1 MIGAGHASL
10 AGLAPDG
17 THEATSLSDQ
27 PILTLIFLLI
37 FLLVLVAFFAG
48 TEVALLTINRYRL
61 RHRASSGDRAAILT
75 EKLTRQPDRWLG
87 VNLLWITLTTM
98 AAPTVGTLLAQRYGG
113 DALVWATTLGLG
125 LFTVVF
131 CELAPKIFAAVR
143 PERMALAAAYLYWPL
158 IWISMPIVWV
168 ANQLANGFLRV
179 LGVSKQAVSEHSLG
193 LDELRLVVAEA
204 SLRVPQR
211 HQQMLLSL
219 LDLEK
224 VTVDDIMV
232 PRNEVVGIDVNDD
245 WDRILAQISQSQ
257 HTRMPVYEGELD
269 NIIGILHLKAVAR
282 ELTRGDLDR
291 ERLIELARARDAYFA
306 PEGTPLNTQLLNF
319 QRQRRRIALVV
330 DEYGDVQGLVTLEDI
345 LEEIVGEFTTDP
357 ATMMHKDVHSEPD
370 GSFVVNAGASVRA
383 LNRAL
388 QWTLPTD
395 GPKTLNGLIVEYLET
410 IPEPGTSLKIGGY
423 TVEVLQAGDNTVRTV
438 RITPPALPE
447 PGQPV
452 SRKRQR
458 LPR

>member
-1 MIGAGHASL
+1 M
-10 AGLAPDG
+10 
-17 THEATSLSDQ
+17 SDQ
-27 PILTLIFLLI
+27 STLTLVLLLL

-48 TEVALLTINRYRL
+48 TEVALLTVNRYRL

-75 EKLTRQPDRWLG
+75 EKLTRKPDRWLG

-113 DALVWATTLGLG
+113 DALVWAMTLGLG

-131 CELAPKIFAAVR
+131 CELAPKIYAAVR
-143 PERMALAAAYLYWPL
+143 PERMALPAAYVYWPL
-158 IWISMPIVWV
+158 VWISKPLVWV
-168 ANQLANGFLRV
+168 ANHLANGFLRMI
-179 LGVSKQAVSEHSLG
+179 GVSKQAVSEHSLG
-193 LDELRLVVAEA
+193 VDELRLVVAEA
-204 SLRVPQR
+204 GVMVPQR
-211 HQQMLLSL
+211 HQQMLLSI

-232 PRNEVVGIDVNDD
+232 PRNEVVGIDVDDD
-245 WDRILAQISQSQ
+245 WDEVLTQISQSQ
-257 HTRMPVYEGELD
+257 HTRIPVYEGELD

-282 ELTRGDLDR
+282 ELTRGRLDK
-291 ERLIELARARDAYFA
+291 EVLIELARAREAYFV

-357 ATMMHKDVHSEPD
+357 ATMMHKDVHSEAD
-370 GSFVVNAGASVRA
+370 GSFVVNASVTVRA
-383 LNRAL
+383 LNRAM
-388 QWTLPTD
+388 QWNLPTD

-410 IPEPGTSLKIGGY
+410 IPEPGTSFKIRDY
-423 TVEVLQAGDNTVRTV
+423 TVEVLQTGENIVKTVRV
-438 RITPPALPE
+438 TPPRPAA
-447 PGQPV
+447 PGEPV
-452 SRKRQR
+452 SESRELARH
-458 LPR
+458 

>member
-1 MIGAGHASL
+1 
-10 AGLAPDG
+10 
-17 THEATSLSDQ
+17 LSEQ
-27 PILTLIFLLI
+27 STLTLIIMLFL
-37 FLLVLVAFFAG
+37 LLVLVAFFAG

-61 RHRASSGDRAAILT
+61 RHRASRGDRAAKLT
-75 EKLTRQPDRWLG
+75 EALTRQPDRWLG

-131 CELAPKIFAAVR
+131 CELAPKIYAAVR
-143 PERMALAAAYLYWPL
+143 PERMALPAAYIYWPL
-158 IWISMPIVWV
+158 VWISMPVVWI

-179 LGVSKQAVSEHSLG
+179 LGVSKRAVSEHSLG
-193 LDELRLVVAEA
+193 IDELRLVVAEA
-204 SLRVPQR
+204 GLLVPQR
-211 HQQMLLSL
+211 HQQMLLSI

-224 VTVDDIMV
+224 VSVDDIMV
-232 PRNEVVGIDVNDD
+232 PRNEVVGIDINDD
-245 WDRILAQISQSQ
+245 WDRILEQISQSQ
-257 HTRMPVYEGELD
+257 HTRVPVYEGELD

-282 ELTRGDLDR
+282 ELTRGALGR
-291 ERLIELARARDAYFA
+291 ERLLELARARDAYFV

-357 ATMMHKDVHSEPD
+357 ATMMHKDVHPEPD
-370 GSFVVNAGASVRA
+370 GSFVVNASAGVRA

-388 QWTLPTD
+388 QWALPTD

-410 IPEPGTSLKIGGY
+410 IPEPGTSLKIGDY
-423 TVEVLQAGDNTVRTV
+423 TVEVLQVGENTVKTV
-438 RITPPALPE
+438 RLTPPAAPVPSE
-447 PGQPV
+447 PV

-458 LPR
+458 SPR

>member
-1 MIGAGHASL
+1 
-10 AGLAPDG
+10 
-17 THEATSLSDQ
+17 LSDYSS
-27 PILTLIFLLI
+27 LTLVVVLLFLL
-37 FLLVLVAFFAG
+37 LLVAFFAG

-61 RHRASSGDRAAILT
+61 RHRASRGDRAAMLAET
-75 EKLTRQPDRWLG
+75 LTRQPDRWLG

-125 LFTVVF
+125 LLTVVF
-131 CELAPKIFAAVR
+131 CELAPKIYAAVR
-143 PERMALAAAYLYWPL
+143 PERMALPAAYIYWPL
-158 IWISMPIVWV
+158 VWISMPVVWI
-168 ANQLANGFLRV
+168 ANKLANGFLRV

-193 LDELRLVVAEA
+193 VDELRLVVAEA
-204 SLRVPQR
+204 GLMVPQR
-211 HQQMLLSL
+211 HQQMLLSI
-219 LDLEK
+219 LDLER
-224 VTVDDIMV
+224 VSVDDIMV

-245 WDRILAQISQSQ
+245 WDRVLAQISQSQ

-282 ELTRGDLDR
+282 ELTRDALDR
-291 ERLIELARARDAYFA
+291 ERLIELARARDAYFV

-330 DEYGDVQGLVTLEDI
+330 DEYGDVQGLVTIEDI

-357 ATMMHKDVHSEPD
+357 ATMMHKDVHPEPD
-370 GSFVVNAGASVRA
+370 GTFVVNASASVRA

-388 QWTLPTD
+388 HWSLPTD

-410 IPEPGTSLKIGGY
+410 IPEPGTSLKIGDHA
-423 TVEVLQAGDNTVRTV
+423 VEVLQVGDNTVKTV
-438 RITPPALPE
+438 RLTPPARPV
-447 PGQPV
+447 PGETV
-452 SRKRQR
+452 SRKR
-458 LPR
+458 PRSPR